1 MQQLGHD
8 LDQEEPRSYRHPHV
22 GSPVANS
29 PPGTS
34 VGTSFCIMLSPC
46 ILESIPCIYKNL
58 FVSNPC
64 GRGMG
69 SGSL

>member
-1 MQQLGHD
+1 
-8 LDQEEPRSYRHPHV
+8 
-22 GSPVANS
+22 
-29 PPGTS
+29 
-34 VGTSFCIMLSPC
+34 MLSPC